1 MESAPEPR
9 EGNPDDSG
17 TVEERRQEKI
27 VKIQQKEREIRECM
41 EKCEQ
46 LKRELKALEK
56 TCPEGG
62 ECNADN
68 KQYFR
73 GNNYDFAE
81 ATCSKCGQTRKLG
94 EGGSRKKRK
103 TKRKT
108 KTKRK
113 NKSKTKKM
121 RKKSNRR
128 KKARKYK

>member
-1 MESAPEPR
+1 MESAPALR
-9 EGNPDDSG
+9 EGNPVDSG
-17 TVEERRQEKI
+17 PVQEKRQEKM
-27 VKIQQKEREIRECM
+27 VKIEQKKREIRECM

-56 TCPEGG
+56 TCPVEG

-68 KQYFR
+68 KEYFR
-73 GNNYDFAE
+73 GNSYEFAE

-94 EGGSRKKRK
+94 GGGSRKKRK
-103 TKRKT
+103 TKR

-121 RKKSNRR
+121 RKKSNRK

>member
-1 MESAPEPR
+1 MESAPVPAPR
-9 EGNPDDSG
+9 EGNPVDSG
-17 TVEERRQEKI
+17 TVQERRQEKI
-27 VKIQQKEREIRECM
+27 VNIQQKEREIRECM

-56 TCPEGG
+56 TCPVEG

-68 KQYFR
+68 KEYFR
-73 GNNYDFAE
+73 GNSYEFAE

-94 EGGSRKKRK
+94 GGSRKKRK

-121 RKKSNRR
+121 RKRNRR